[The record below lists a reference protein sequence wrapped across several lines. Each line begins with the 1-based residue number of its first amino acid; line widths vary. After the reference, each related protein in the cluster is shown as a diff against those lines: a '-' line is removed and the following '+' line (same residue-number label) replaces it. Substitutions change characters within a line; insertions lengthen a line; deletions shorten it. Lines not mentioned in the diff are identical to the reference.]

1 MDFSIPTVFA
11 EELVSFKKFIT
22 KQVRS
27 ELSGWLIQG
36 SVPKRFFTAMG
47 DAGWFGYRWD
57 GQRMTKG
64 SGLRDTLILEKLA
77 EVSPGV
83 AVTVLI
89 VSDLGM
95 SALHLFGSQP
105 LLEKYAAAVV
115 RGETLICLG
124 NSENLAG
131 SDAAS
136 ITMTAERADGGW
148 VLNGAKAYVTN
159 GLISELAVVTAV
171 LDPDAGR
178 SRQVSMFL
186 VDLNTEGVRRKRLS
200 KQVWLPSDL
209 TRLEF
214 SNVFVPDDHLLGK
227 RGHGL
232 QQVLQLFTISRVP
245 ISGLALG
252 TARGAFDLAVRH
264 SRKRKIFGRP
274 IADFQAKAFETA
286 DFHARIE
293 AARLMVLRAAT
304 AMDSGGDFRFEASM
318 AKYLAVGIAQ
328 EVSAWAAD
336 IFGAASVVRE
346 HPIHNFPM
354 DAWAVSLAEGTQDVQ
369 KLVIFRE
376 LMKRFPNR

>member
-27 ELSGWLIQG
+27 ELSGWLIRG

-47 DAGWFGYRWD
+47 DAGWFGYQWD

-124 NSENLAG
+124 NSENHAG

-214 SNVFVPDDHLLGK
+214 TNVFVPDDHLLGK

-286 DFHARIE
+286 DFYARIE
-293 AARLMVLRAAT
+293 AARLMVFQAAG
-304 AMDSGGDFRFEASM
+304 AMDSGDDFRFEASM

-376 LMKRFPNR
+376 LMKQ